1 MWVWRVSEVPD
12 DASFVEFTQA
22 NYASLF
28 RTAVLLTSGAEAA
41 EDLVQDTLTRL
52 YPIWWRVEAAD
63 VPLAY
68 VRRSLANTF
77 LTSRRRKSASELVMA
92 AVPEASTRHDATD
105 DVVNRGFEVQLMA
118 HLSQRQRT
126 AIVMR
131 FFHDLD
137 DAAIA
142 ASIGCRPATV
152 RSLISRAL
160 VAMRAESDRMKGA
173 LPGAARGSVS

>member
-12 DASFVEFTQA
+12 DRSFVEFTRA

-28 RTAVLLTSGAEAA
+28 GTAVLLTGGAEAA
-41 EDLVQDTLTRL
+41 E
-52 YPIWWRVEAAD
+52 

-68 VRRSLANTF
+68 VRRSLANRF
-77 LTSRRRKSASELVMA
+77 LTSRRRKSSSELVIA
-92 AVPEASTRHDATD
+92 AVPEATTRHCATD

-118 HLSQRQRT
+118 HLSQRQR
-126 AIVMR
+126 AAVVMR

-142 ASIGCRPATV
+142 ASIGCRTATV

-160 VAMRAESDRMKGA
+160 VAMRAESERMEGA
-173 LPGAARGSVS
+173 LPGAGAGRVS